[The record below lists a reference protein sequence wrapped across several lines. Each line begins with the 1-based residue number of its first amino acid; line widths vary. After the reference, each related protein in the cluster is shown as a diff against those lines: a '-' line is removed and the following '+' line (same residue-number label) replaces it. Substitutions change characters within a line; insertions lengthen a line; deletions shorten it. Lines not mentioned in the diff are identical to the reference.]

1 MKGLSATDKDNFF
14 VELEFSFR
22 PSASWE
28 EAQSSEGFEGR
39 KEGLIAFLPARITCF
54 VCLFFSLACSL
65 IRSCQVSSHI
75 VYAYCMSITK
85 KIFRV
90 VKWHAVQD
98 LFVLN
103 VSMYLRCVRDLV
115 PQKKNVPKVVFIHGL
130 YFFQSHNEQHY
141 YFHFRRTKRRYL
153 LLKRFFFKE
162 WIYGKSS
169 SAYTDELYY

>member
-1 MKGLSATDKDNFF
+1 MKGLSATDKDNT
-14 VELEFSFR
+14 VTVSLTWS
-22 PSASWE
+22 SALGLQPHGRKHSPLR
-28 EAQSSEGFEGR
+28 ALKEGR
-39 KEGLIAFLPARITCF
+39 KDSAFLPARITCF

-65 IRSCQVSSHI
+65 IRSCQVGSHI

-153 LLKRFFFKE
+153 LLKRFFF
-162 WIYGKSS
+162 
-169 SAYTDELYY
+169 

>member
-1 MKGLSATDKDNFF
+1 MKGLSATDKDNCF

-54 VCLFFSLACSL
+54 VCLFFSCLQTHQILPSQQPYCL
-65 IRSCQVSSHI
+65 CILHEYYQENLQSCKVT
-75 VYAYCMSITK
+75 CCTGPL
-85 KIFRV
+85 RV
-90 VKWHAVQD
+90 KC
-98 LFVLN
+98 L
-103 VSMYLRCVRDLV
+103 YV
-115 PQKKNVPKVVFIHGL
+115 PPLCQGSCASKKNVPKVVFIHGL

-153 LLKRFFFKE
+153 LLKTFFLKNEFME
-162 WIYGKSS
+162 NPVVLIQMN
-169 SAYTDELYY
+169 YTIR